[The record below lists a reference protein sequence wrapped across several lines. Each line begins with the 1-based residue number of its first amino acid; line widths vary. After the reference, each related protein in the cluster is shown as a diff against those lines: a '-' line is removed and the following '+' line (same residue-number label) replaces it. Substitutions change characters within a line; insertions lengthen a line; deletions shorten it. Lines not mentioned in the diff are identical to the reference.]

1 MKTFLFSILLASS
14 LTAANAQSAGAIAV
28 SGSNSQAGAA
38 STSLAQGGD
47 SRASAVNGAAT
58 TGNAQNITFNTAAPN
73 AHTTN
78 TQDVNGT
85 QTIRTVATV
94 YAPAIGVSAPC
105 LIAASGGVT
114 GLGFGV
120 ALGTNLEDAGCT
132 LRETSRLLFS
142 IGQTQAAARVMCA
155 NVQAAVALGEAI
167 CPNVKAVVAVTVAA
181 KVYEQ
186 CHSDPIVAKRV
197 NLPVCPTPQ

>member
-1 MKTFLFSILLASS
+1 MKTFLITTLLACG

-73 AHTTN
+73 AHTT
-78 TQDVNGT
+78 QDINGT

-94 YAPAIGVSAPC
+94 YAPSIGVSAPC

-142 IGQTQAAARVMCA
+142 IGQTQAAAKVMCA

-167 CPNVKAVVAVTVAA
+167 YPNVKTLVAVTVAT

-186 CHSDPIVAKRV
+186 CHSDPIVAKRI